1 MRCGDL
7 IGGWNGT
14 GDSRFKA
21 SVTKIEATLH
31 KLVERVT
38 RQPTIGN
45 RAMSDELPLVSQVM
59 YF

>member
-14 GDSRFKA
+14 GDCRFKV

-31 KLVERVT
+31 KLVETVT
-38 RQPTIGN
+38 RQPT
-45 RAMSDELPLVSQVM
+45 V
-59 YF
+59 